1 MASSPPNPLLAASS
15 PDMTLIPSATES
27 TFIMRGSFMCCAK
40 VSGFFCTSES
50 IAMKSGCAKKPR
62 VDGST
67 ASLPMRSG
75 AESMAAMLP
84 IGSSVAPVGGRS
96 ALAFAALTSSR
107 PDFSTSDA
115 GSIASPA
122 SYASTASLNLLRP
135 YNAAPLREY
144 PLGQSGLYAT
154 VFSASARA
162 LSKSPKPA

>member
-1 MASSPPNPLLAASS
+1 MASSPPKPPLAASS

-50 IAMKSGCAKKPR
+50 IAMKSGCARKPR

-75 AESMAAMLP
+75 AESIAAMLP
-84 IGSSVAPVGGRS
+84 IGSSPPAAPAPGGRS
-96 ALAFAALTSSR
+96 ALALAALTSSR

-115 GSIASPA
+115 GSIARPA
-122 SYASTASLNLLRP
+122 SYASTASLNLRRP
-135 YNAAPLREY
+135 YSAAPLREY
-144 PLGQSGLYAT
+144 PLGQSGL
-154 VFSASARA
+154 
-162 LSKSPKPA
+162 